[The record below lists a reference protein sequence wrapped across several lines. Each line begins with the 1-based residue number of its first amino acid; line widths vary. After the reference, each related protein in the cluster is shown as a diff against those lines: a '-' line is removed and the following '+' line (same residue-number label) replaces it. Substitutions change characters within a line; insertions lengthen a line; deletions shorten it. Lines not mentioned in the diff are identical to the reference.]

1 MGLLHPIPYVLHQAT
16 YIVTPFSYAPTI
28 SWFVFQ
34 NEIKK
39 IVLQNNLCFC
49 WMGKLSGNA
58 VTPLSYTFNVNLKLN
73 WVTYC
78 HFAYFANAFRRYYS
92 VVKTP

>member
-1 MGLLHPIPYVLHQAT
+1 MNVTKIIKYKFLDVTMGLLHPIPYVLHQAT

-49 WMGKLSGNA
+49 
-58 VTPLSYTFNVNLKLN
+58 
-73 WVTYC
+73 
-78 HFAYFANAFRRYYS
+78 
-92 VVKTP
+92 